1 MAFFNDYV
9 IQSTTN
15 VMQTKRNNPN
25 MMLLCILGPTAV
37 GKTEIAIRIALRI
50 GGEIV
55 SVDSRQIYRNM
66 NIGTAKPTLEQL
78 RLVPHHVIDCVSPD
92 EYFSVADYQRLADEA
107 IKQIS
112 DRGKVPMLVG
122 GAGMYFKAVV
132 DGLFDGPDAD
142 KALRKQLRQEA
153 EEYGIQHLY
162 ERLKIIDPKAAGN
175 IHHNDLLRIIRAL
188 EVFELSGNRISD
200 MQQQWN
206 NGEPRYK
213 FIAFGLDRPRQE
225 LYKRIE
231 SRVDQMMADGLLDEV
246 RSLSGYSRELQSM
259 KCLGYKELLA
269 YLDGKCE
276 LNEAVKLI
284 KQNSRHFA
292 KRQLTW
298 FRKDKRIN
306 WMDLSTCQNPE
317 NVIIDEFMGDI

>member
-1 MAFFNDYV
+1 
-9 IQSTTN
+9 
-15 VMQTKRNNPN
+15 
-25 MMLLCILGPTAV
+25 MLLCILGPTAV

-66 NIGTAKPTLEQL
+66 NIGTAKPTPEQL
-78 RLVPHHVIDCVSPD
+78 KLVPHHVIDCVSPD
-92 EYFSVADYQRLADEA
+92 EYFSVANYQKLADEA

-112 DRGKVPMLVG
+112 DRGKVPILVG
-122 GAGMYFKAVV
+122 GSGMYFRAVV

-142 KALRKQLRQEA
+142 KALRKQLRLEA

-162 ERLKIIDPKAAGN
+162 ERLKIIDPKAASN

-213 FIAFGLDRPRQE
+213 FLAFGLDRPRQE

-246 RSLSGYSRELQSM
+246 HSLSGYSRELQSM

-306 WMDLSTCQNPE
+306 WVSNPRIM
-317 NVIIDEFMGDI
+317 NIK

>member
-1 MAFFNDYV
+1 
-9 IQSTTN
+9 
-15 VMQTKRNNPN
+15 
-25 MMLLCILGPTAV
+25 MLLCILGPTAV

-66 NIGTAKPTLEQL
+66 NIGTAMPTPEQL
-78 RLVPHHVIDCVSPD
+78 ELVPHHVIDCVLPD

-107 IKQIS
+107 IKQIN
-112 DRGKVPMLVG
+112 DRGKVPILVG
-122 GAGMYFKAVV
+122 GSGMYFRAVV

-142 KALRKQLRQEA
+142 KAFRKQLRREA
-153 EEYGIQHLY
+153 EEYGISHLY
-162 ERLKIIDPKAAGN
+162 ERLRIIDPKAADN

-213 FIAFGLDRPRQE
+213 FMAFGLDRPRQE
-225 LYKRIE
+225 LYKRVDA
-231 SRVDQMMADGLLDEV
+231 RVNQMMADGLLEEV
-246 RSLSGYSRELQSM
+246 RSLSGYGRELQSM
-259 KCLGYKELLA
+259 KCLGYKELFA
-269 YLDGKCE
+269 YLDGKCSLE
-276 LNEAVKLI
+276 EAVAQI
-284 KQNSRHFA
+284 KQNTRHFA

-317 NVIIDEFMGDI
+317 NVIMKDLIIL